1 MRLGRTT
8 TTLALPWTRSYAP
21 KYRRPK
27 PGTAERPA
35 YHPPDPLVNNPD
47 AVVTTLQDE
56 NLTFI
61 HRPPPTAPSPFSLT
75 TAPSSPLLR
84 PASAPPELLPPPLRV
99 TPPPPKR
106 MTDAAVAKMREFRRE
121 DPSKFTAGKLARM
134 FNCTPNFVSLVAA
147 LKKPA
152 RKARLVIRN
161 EEHAKMRERWSE
173 RHATV
178 KAIRAKRRELW

>member
-8 TTLALPWTRSYAP
+8 TTLAPPWTRSYAP

-35 YHPPDPLVNNPD
+35 YHAPDPLVNNPN

-75 TAPSSPLLR
+75 TAPSSPLLQ
-84 PASAPPELLPPPLRV
+84 PASATPKPLPPLLR
-99 TPPPPKR
+99 TTTPPKR
-106 MTDAAVAKMREFRRE
+106 MTDAAVAKMREFRQT
-121 DPSKFTAGKLARM
+121 DPSKFTTGKLARM

-152 RKARLVIRN
+152 RKERLNLRN
-161 EEHAKMRERWSE
+161 EEHAKIRERWSE
-173 RHATV
+173 KHATV
-178 KAIRAKRRELW
+178 KAVRAKRRELW